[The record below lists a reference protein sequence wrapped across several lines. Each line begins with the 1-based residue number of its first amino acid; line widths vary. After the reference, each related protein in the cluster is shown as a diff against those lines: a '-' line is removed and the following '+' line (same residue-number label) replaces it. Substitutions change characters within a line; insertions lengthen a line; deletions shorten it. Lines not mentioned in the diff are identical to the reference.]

1 VVTSRRALLQSLL
14 PLPLLPHLGRA
25 LEAGLAPIGGPPAP
39 VAQADP
45 DPSHW
50 RRQFPALAQSV
61 DGRPLAYLDSAA
73 TAQRPEPV
81 IEAISDFYRRDN
93 ANPGRTLHTLA
104 RRADEAYEGARR
116 TVAGFIGAA
125 DPLEVVFTRG
135 TTEAINLVATAW
147 GGASLRAGDEV
158 LLTIAEHASS
168 MLPWQLAARRAGASV
183 RYVDVSDDGRVEP
196 ASLADQLT
204 ARTRIV
210 VCTHVSNVLG
220 VINPARELCAAAR
233 KAGVTVLLDAAQSV
247 PHFPVN
253 VADLGCDFLAFS
265 GHKMM
270 GPMGSGVLW
279 GRHAL
284 LDAMPPYQA
293 GSNMA
298 HDADLERADY
308 APGALRFG
316 AGTPSV
322 ADAVGLAAAIR
333 FLEGLDRDTVW
344 RRERALVAHALDR
357 LGAVPGLRILGSAR
371 PEDRIGVF
379 SFVLEG
385 KEPAAVLA
393 ELDRRGIAIRAG
405 DLASLPLLRRFGVTR
420 AARASLY
427 LYTTEAEVDRLADAL
442 TEIAK

>member
-1 VVTSRRALLQSLL
+1 
-14 PLPLLPHLGRA
+14 
-25 LEAGLAPIGGPPAP
+25 
-39 VAQADP
+39 
-45 DPSHW
+45 
-50 RRQFPALAQSV
+50 
-61 DGRPLAYLDSAA
+61 
-73 TAQRPEPV
+73 
-81 IEAISDFYRRDN
+81 
-93 ANPGRTLHTLA
+93 
-104 RRADEAYEGARR
+104 
-116 TVAGFIGAA
+116 
-125 DPLEVVFTRG
+125 
-135 TTEAINLVATAW
+135 
-147 GGASLRAGDEV
+147 
-158 LLTIAEHASS
+158 

>member
-1 VVTSRRALLQSLL
+1 MVTSRRALLQSLL
-14 PLPLLPHLGRA
+14 PLPLLPHLGHA
-25 LEAGLAPIGGPPAP
+25 LEAGLAPIGGPPSAL
-39 VAQADP
+39 AQADP

-50 RRQFPALAQSV
+50 RRHFPALAQSV
-61 DGRPLAYLDSAA
+61 NGRPLAYLDSAA
-73 TAQRPEPV
+73 TAQRPDAV
-81 IEAISDFYRRDN
+81 IEAISAFYRQDN

-104 RRADEAYEGARR
+104 RRANEAYESARH
-116 TVAGFIGAA
+116 TVAGFIGAT
-125 DPLEVVFTRG
+125 DPLEIVFTRG

-147 GGASLRAGDEV
+147 GGANLRPGDEV
-158 LLTIAEHASS
+158 VLTIAEHASS

-183 RYVDVSDDGRVEP
+183 RYVDVSDEGRVEP
-196 ASLADQLT
+196 ANLARHLT

-220 VINPARELCAAAR
+220 VINPARELCAVAR
-233 KAGVTVLLDAAQSV
+233 EAGVTVLLDAAQSV

-253 VADLGCDFLAFS
+253 VEDLGCDFLAFS

-270 GPMGSGVLW
+270 GPMGCGVLW
-279 GRHAL
+279 GRRAL

-298 HDADLERADY
+298 HDADLESADY

-333 FLEGLDRDTVW
+333 FLEALDREAVW
-344 RRERALVAHALDR
+344 RRERALVAHAIDR
-357 LGAVPGLRILGSAR
+357 LGAVPGLRILGSMR

-393 ELDRRGIAIRAG
+393 ELDGRGIAIRAG

-427 LYTTEAEVDRLADAL
+427 LYTTESEVDRLADAL
-442 TEIAK
+442 TEVAK

>member
-1 VVTSRRALLQSLL
+1 
-14 PLPLLPHLGRA
+14 
-25 LEAGLAPIGGPPAP
+25 
-39 VAQADP
+39 
-45 DPSHW
+45 
-50 RRQFPALAQSV
+50 
-61 DGRPLAYLDSAA
+61 
-73 TAQRPEPV
+73 
-81 IEAISDFYRRDN
+81 
-93 ANPGRTLHTLA
+93 
-104 RRADEAYEGARR
+104 
-116 TVAGFIGAA
+116 
-125 DPLEVVFTRG
+125 
-135 TTEAINLVATAW
+135 
-147 GGASLRAGDEV
+147 
-158 LLTIAEHASS
+158 
-168 MLPWQLAARRAGASV
+168 M
-183 RYVDVSDDGRVEP
+183 DVSDEGRVEP
-196 ASLADQLT
+196 ASLAGQLT

-220 VINPARELCAAAR
+220 VINPARELCAIAR
-233 KAGVTVLLDAAQSV
+233 EAGVTVLVDAAQSV
-247 PHFPVN
+247 PHFPVS

-279 GRHAL
+279 GRRAL

-333 FLEGLDRDTVW
+333 FLEGLDRDIVW
-344 RRERALVAHALDR
+344 RREKALVAHALDR
-357 LGAVPGLRILGSAR
+357 LDAVPRLRILGSAR